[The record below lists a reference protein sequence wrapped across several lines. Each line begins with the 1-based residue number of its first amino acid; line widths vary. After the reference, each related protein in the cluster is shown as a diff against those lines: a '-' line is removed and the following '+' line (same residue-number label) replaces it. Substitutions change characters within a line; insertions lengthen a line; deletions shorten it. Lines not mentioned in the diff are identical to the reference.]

1 MRPLTSPLRA
11 DLLRLVLAAA
21 LTIGAL
27 LASPAQAQT
36 LHTADEAKT
45 FIANLAQQAI
55 SSVAAKQ
62 ISDKER
68 NDRFRSLFVSAFDLP
83 EISRFVLARYWRS
96 ASAEQQQDFIKLF
109 EELQVLNWAQ
119 RFKDYKGEALQVTGS
134 TGDGDQGFSVD
145 TSMQRPS
152 GQALPVTWKV
162 HQGANG
168 QLQVTD
174 IIVEGVSMCITQ
186 RSDYNSLLQS
196 NGGKFDA
203 LLAALRGKISQLGGQ
218 G

>member
-1 MRPLTSPLRA
+1 MRPLTSSIRL
-11 DLLRLVLAAA
+11 DLPRLVLVMA
-21 LTIGAL
+21 LTIGGLMA
-27 LASPAQAQT
+27 APAQAQT
-36 LHTADEAKT
+36 GHTADEAKT

-96 ASAEQQQDFIKLF
+96 ATAEQQQDFIKLF

-134 TGDGDQGFSVD
+134 TGDGDQSFSVD
-145 TSMQRPS
+145 TAMQRPS
-152 GQALPVTWKV
+152 GQSLPVTWKV

-203 LLAALRGKISQLGGQ
+203 LLAALRSKISQLGRQ